1 MYQSIAR
8 GVYLF
13 EVRKKALDV
22 RNENAERIDEIK
34 AIVKIQA
41 VSKKLKSIHFIKD
54 HTRLLST
61 KKGKRNACS

>member
-1 MYQSIAR
+1 VYQSIAR